1 MIQGNIHPH
10 DGPRI
15 YKPIPLPLSALLSGM
30 GRFLR
35 GGRGG
40 GSCCCLFCLFRSFF
54 GRFFFF
60 SLFLSP
66 SDQVVKSC
74 LRGIGFLT
82 ISNAFLWNGNKTKK
96 RGVKKKKNNFP
107 LSIGHCTPK
116 FPYCFATKKKK
127 RRTGTET

>member
-96 RGVKKKKNNFP
+96 RGVKKKKQFSALNRSLYSKIP
-107 LSIGHCTPK
+107 LLFRHK
-116 FPYCFATKKKK
+116 KKKK